1 VVAFIVVFAINTGIF
16 NGMVNNAFHPVR
28 EQLEGM
34 IPFAD
39 PDRQHQQQN
48 RPDAGAV
55 NQNGENEAN
64 PEPAQTAARLVAQR
78 RIQNGNWLR
87 DQVRRIERASILFL
101 ASFAPGVA
109 ERHIQQLEE
118 RERAERRAAEEARA
132 AAAAA
137 AAAEQQQ
144 QAEQATAENQEGREA
159 QRDETQDGGAEPQ
172 QVHEAQPQPPLVAV

>member
-1 VVAFIVVFAINTGIF
+1 VAFIVVFAINTGIF

-48 RPDAGAV
+48 QPETVGA
-55 NQNGENEAN
+55 NQNGENGAN
-64 PEPAQTAARLVAQR
+64 LDPAQTAARLVAQR
-78 RIQNGNWLR
+78 RIQNGSWLR

-137 AAAEQQQ
+137 AEQQQ

-159 QRDETQDGGAEPQ
+159 LRGETEDGVAQPQEPQ
-172 QVHEAQPQPPLVAV
+172 APEAQPQPPLVAV